1 MAKVRVWY
9 RKERNRHYAS
19 FTQAGKKV
27 YKSFLKKS
35 EAYKYKEYMEYQ
47 LNHEAWQG
55 IKGLTWYTAIENYLA
70 SKEHRVADTTLQD
83 IRNTFAAFATLVA
96 PLRSDLIRQTDIQT
110 FITKRKE
117 DCNRPKNQKYKIKP
131 TNSTINKDLRN
142 LRAFYKWCVK
152 SGYTKANIDFKPLPT
167 TTKAFIPP
175 TREQLQE
182 MFAAAKGQHFPL
194 YVRMVIAMQTG
205 LRRSAVERLH
215 LNAAHTD
222 YIDVERRML
231 VTTETK
237 TREQFVKHLGENA
250 MAVINKQIMS
260 LPDGSDKLLID
271 KWGNECRRVFEKIR
285 LKGINFHAMRNIA
298 VSILGDMGESAA
310 VLQKKLGHKSFSTT
324 AKYYLGVS
332 QETDKRTTKMLD
344 DFLTATRQ

>member
-9 RKERNRHYAS
+9 RTERKRWYAS
-19 FTQAGKKV
+19 FMQAGKKV
-27 YKSFLKKS
+27 YKSFLKKN

-55 IKGLTWYTAIENYLA
+55 IKGLTWYTATENYLA
-70 SKEHRVADTTLQD
+70 SKEHHIAKTTLQD

-96 PLRSDLIRQTDIQT
+96 PLQSDLICQTDIRA
-110 FITKRKE
+110 FISGRKKG
-117 DCNRPKNQKYKIKP
+117 CNRDGAYKIKP
-131 TNSTINKDLRN
+131 TNATINKDLRN
-142 LRAFYKWCVK
+142 LRAFYIWCVK
-152 SGYTKANIDFKPLPT
+152 SGHAQTPIEFKPLPVT
-167 TTKAFIPP
+167 IKAFIPP
-175 TREQLQE
+175 TREQLQA
-182 MFAAAKGQHFPL
+182 MFKKAQKLHYPL
-194 YVRMVIAMQTG
+194 YVRMVIAMTTG
-205 LRRSAVERLH
+205 LRRSAIERLH
-215 LNAAHTD
+215 LNQICDD

-237 TREQFVKHLGENA
+237 TREQFVKHLGDNA

-285 LKGINFHAMRNIA
+285 LKGIDFHAMRNIA

-310 VLQKKLGHKSFSTT
+310 VLQKKLGHKSFETT